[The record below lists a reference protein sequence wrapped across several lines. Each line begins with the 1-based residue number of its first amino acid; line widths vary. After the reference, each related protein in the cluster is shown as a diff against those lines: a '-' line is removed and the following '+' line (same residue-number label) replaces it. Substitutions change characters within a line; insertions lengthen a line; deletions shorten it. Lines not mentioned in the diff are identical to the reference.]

1 MLNSKKNENAVEF
14 YKKTSYKIFLP
25 AVIATILLIAFRLAV
40 NILTGENPWDGM
52 SGIPKGNFY
61 NMWYIWMLAGLYLLT
76 PGILSVKNKLT
87 HKQYVLCSLIML
99 VWAVISQATSQ
110 QSLSY
115 SIGVVIAFVS
125 YFLLGDIIKEAISNG
140 TLQNSKKN
148 RVICWLIIGVAVLV
162 TFVWRKNGH
171 NYYIAYAYTNFFS
184 PTIAL
189 YSVSVFTLFGLSKV
203 RKDCSRLAGK
213 TYYIY
218 IFHSV
223 VLSISARLISRI
235 SLSEVAN
242 IFLITIV
249 TFIGAFIL
257 GELFRLF
264 FDKLEQ
270 HGMKTKW
277 LNASLWSKLER

>member
-1 MLNSKKNENAVEF
+1 MIHVNWRFFCLRYDTPSDSLTWSVEALINILTRFSVPCFVMISGAFLLNSKKNENAVEF

-125 YFLLGDIIKEAISNG
+125 YFLLGDIIKEA
-140 TLQNSKKN
+140 
-148 RVICWLIIGVAVLV
+148 
-162 TFVWRKNGH
+162 
-171 NYYIAYAYTNFFS
+171 
-184 PTIAL
+184 
-189 YSVSVFTLFGLSKV
+189 
-203 RKDCSRLAGK
+203 
-213 TYYIY
+213 
-218 IFHSV
+218 
-223 VLSISARLISRI
+223 
-235 SLSEVAN
+235 
-242 IFLITIV
+242 
-249 TFIGAFIL
+249 
-257 GELFRLF
+257 
-264 FDKLEQ
+264 
-270 HGMKTKW
+270 
-277 LNASLWSKLER
+277 